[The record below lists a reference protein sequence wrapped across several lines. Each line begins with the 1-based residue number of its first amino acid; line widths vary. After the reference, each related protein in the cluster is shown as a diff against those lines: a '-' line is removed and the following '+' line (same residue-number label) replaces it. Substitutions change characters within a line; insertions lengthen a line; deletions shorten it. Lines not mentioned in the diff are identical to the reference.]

1 MHSLGP
7 AFMDPN
13 YLLAHF
19 GGAFFWLAILIVF
32 IECGVLFPI
41 LPGDS
46 LLFAIGLF
54 TATSA
59 SSGFSLP
66 LWETMPLLMIAA
78 FAGNVAG
85 YEIGRVAGGR
95 LYERD
100 GRIVKRKYF
109 DQTTA
114 FFDHHGNKALVI
126 GRFVP
131 IVRTFITLV
140 AGASRMDRKR
150 FFTWSAVGAV
160 LWVAVVMLAGLALG
174 KSFPSIGKNI
184 DVAIMAVVLL
194 SLVPVAFEWAR
205 HRKASKAIV
214 EESAAAAQEI
224 ARKD

>member
-19 GGAFFWLAILIVF
+19 GGAFFWLSILIVF

-46 LLFAIGLF
+46 LLFSIGLF

-59 SSGFSLP
+59 TSGFDLP
-66 LWETMPLLMIAA
+66 LWQTMPLLMISA

-85 YEIGRVAGGR
+85 YEIGRLAGGR

-109 DQTTA
+109 DQTSA

-160 LWVAVVMLAGLALG
+160 LWVAIVMLAGLALG
-174 KSFPSIGKNI
+174 KTFPGLGKNI

-194 SLVPVAFEWAR
+194 SLVPVAFEWMR
-205 HRKASKAIV
+205 HRKAAKIIV
-214 EESAAAAQEI
+214 DESTEAAQEI

>member
-13 YLLAHF
+13 YLLANF
-19 GGAFFWLAILIVF
+19 GGAFFWICMLIVF

-46 LLFAIGLF
+46 LLFSIGLF

-59 SSGFSLP
+59 TSGFDLP
-66 LWETMPLLMIAA
+66 IWQTMPLLMISA

-85 YEIGRVAGGR
+85 YEIGRLAGGR

-109 DQTTA
+109 DQTSA

-174 KSFPSIGKNI
+174 KTFPGLGKNI

-194 SLVPVAFEWAR
+194 SLLPVAFEWMR
-205 HRKASKAIV
+205 HRKASKAI
-214 EESAAAAQEI
+214 AQE
-224 ARKD
+224 AGEAAHDVVGKD

>member
-7 AFMDPN
+7 SFMDPN
-13 YLLAHF
+13 YLLGQF
-19 GGAFFWLAILIVF
+19 GGAFFWLSILVVF

-46 LLFAIGLF
+46 LLFSIGLF
-54 TATSA
+54 TATSS
-59 SSGFSLP
+59 SSGFHMP
-66 LWETMPLLMIAA
+66 LWQTMPLLMIAA

-100 GRIVKRKYF
+100 GRVIKRSYF
-109 DQTTA
+109 DKTSA

-131 IVRTFITLV
+131 VVRTFITLV
-140 AGASRMDRKR
+140 AGASRMERRR

-174 KSFPSIGKNI
+174 KTFPGLGKNI
-184 DVAIMAVVLL
+184 DVVILGVVFVSLL
-194 SLVPVAFEWAR
+194 PVVFEWWR
-205 HRKASKAIV
+205 HRKASKDLV
-214 EESAAAAQEI
+214 EESTDAAKEI
-224 ARKD
+224 AHRD

>member
-7 AFMDPN
+7 DFMDPN
-13 YLLAHF
+13 YLLSQF
-19 GGAFFWLAILIVF
+19 GGAFFWISLLIVF
-32 IECGVLFPI
+32 IECGVLFPL

-59 SSGFSLP
+59 TSGFDVP
-66 LWETMPLLMIAA
+66 LWQSMPALMIAA

-85 YEIGRVAGGR
+85 YEIGRAAGGR

-100 GRIVKRKYF
+100 GRVIKRKYF
-109 DQTTA
+109 DQTSA
-114 FFDHHGNKALVI
+114 FFDRHGNKALVI

-150 FFTWSAVGAV
+150 FFTWSAIGAV
-160 LWVAVVMLAGLALG
+160 LWVASVMLAGLALG
-174 KSFPSIGKNI
+174 KTFPSLGKNI
-184 DVAIMAVVLL
+184 DVVIMAIVLI
-194 SLVPVAFEWAR
+194 SVVPVAFEWVR
-205 HRKASKAIV
+205 HRKASKAIAG
-214 EESAAAAQEI
+214 EAAEAAKDI
-224 ARKD
+224 AHTD

>member
-13 YLLAHF
+13 YLLANF
-19 GGAFFWLAILIVF
+19 GGAFFWICMLIVF

-46 LLFAIGLF
+46 LLFSIGLF

-59 SSGFSLP
+59 TTGFDLP
-66 LWETMPLLMIAA
+66 IWQTMPLLMISA

-85 YEIGRVAGGR
+85 YEIGRLAGGR

-109 DQTTA
+109 DQTSA

-131 IVRTFITLV
+131 VVRTFITLV

-174 KSFPSIGKNI
+174 KTFPGLGKNI

-194 SLVPVAFEWAR
+194 SLLPVAFEWMR
-205 HRKASKAIV
+205 HRKASKAI
-214 EESAAAAQEI
+214 AQE
-224 ARKD
+224 AGEAAHDVVGKD

>member
-1 MHSLGP
+1 MHTLGP
-7 AFMDPN
+7 SFMDPN
-13 YLLAHF
+13 YLLSQF
-19 GGAFFWLAILIVF
+19 GGAFFWLSLLIVF

-59 SSGFSLP
+59 TSGFDLP
-66 LWETMPLLMIAA
+66 LWQTMPLLMISA

-85 YEIGRVAGGR
+85 YEIGRAAGGR

-114 FFDHHGNKALVI
+114 FFDRHGNKALVI

-131 IVRTFITLV
+131 IVRTFVTLV

-160 LWVAVVMLAGLALG
+160 LWVTVVMLAGLALG
-174 KSFPSIGKNI
+174 KTFPGLGKNI
-184 DVAIMAVVLL
+184 DVAIMAVVLI
-194 SLVPVAFEWAR
+194 SLVPVAVEWVR
-205 HRKASKAIV
+205 HRKTSKAIAL
-214 EESAAAAQEI
+214 ESAEAAKDI
-224 ARKD
+224 AHND